1 MGEFSSRIESQ
12 RQILKA
18 VNSRPWPREQLF
30 ALTTSAI
37 QRWASVNN
45 VDSSSRLAKLL
56 SSASAQIF
64 VMANHSEDQVAGAY
78 SLSKRR
84 VDVIAAQVSDEI
96 SKLA

>member
-12 RQILKA
+12 RQILKV

-30 ALTTSAI
+30 ALTTTAI

-45 VDSSSRLAKLL
+45 VDSSSLLARLL

-64 VMANHSEDQVAGAY
+64 VMANHSEDQIASAY
-78 SLSKRR
+78 ALSKER
-84 VDVIAAQVSDEI
+84 VDAIAVQVCKEV
-96 SKLA
+96 ANWA

>member
-18 VNSRPWPREQLF
+18 VNSRPWAKEQLF
-30 ALTTSAI
+30 ALSTSAI

-45 VDSSSRLAKLL
+45 VDTSSRLAKLL

-64 VMANHSEDQVAGAY
+64 VMANHSEDQIAGAY
-78 SLSKRR
+78 SLSKKK
-84 VDVIAAQVSDEI
+84 VDTIALQVSEEV
-96 SKLA
+96 SNWK

>member
-12 RQILKA
+12 RQILKV

-30 ALTTSAI
+30 ALTTTAI

-45 VDSSSRLAKLL
+45 VDSSSLLAKLL

-64 VMANHSEDQVAGAY
+64 VMANHSEDQIASAY
-78 SLSKRR
+78 ALSKRR
-84 VDVIAAQVSDEI
+84 VDAIAAHVSEEI

>member
-18 VNSRPWPREQLF
+18 VNGRQWPREQLF

-56 SSASAQIF
+56 NSASARIF
-64 VMANHSEDQVAGAY
+64 VMANHSEDQIAGAY
-78 SLSKRR
+78 ALSKER
-84 VDVIAAQVSDEI
+84 VDAISAQVGEEI
-96 SKLA
+96 SKWA